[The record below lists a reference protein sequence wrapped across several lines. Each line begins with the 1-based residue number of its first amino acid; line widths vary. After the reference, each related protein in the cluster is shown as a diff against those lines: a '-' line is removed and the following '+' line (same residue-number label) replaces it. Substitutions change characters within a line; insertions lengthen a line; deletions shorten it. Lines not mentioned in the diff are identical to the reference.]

1 MTTELLFLIS
11 LLLMG
16 VSVFGLL
23 RIYKSIDESIQN
35 IFLFLIDINKLNEIK
50 KRIDHE

>member
-1 MTTELLFLIS
+1 MITELLFLIS

-16 VSVFGLL
+16 FAVIRLL
-23 RIYKSIDESIQN
+23 FIYNSIEKSIQN
-35 IFLFLIDINKLNEIK
+35 IFLFLTENHIKEFK